1 MHSQS
6 WKSSTNPLELKTSE
20 YTTDPNRVKQNAR
33 TGPNRVKQNASK
45 KQSIYLRV
53 PPCLTK
59 CQYKAHYLPNTE
71 QNNKQLPKTSK
82 FECGHRVVKM
92 VLST

>member
-33 TGPNRVKQNASK
+33 TGPNRVKQNPVK
-45 KQSIYLRV
+45 
-53 PPCLTK
+53 
-59 CQYKAHYLPNTE
+59 
-71 QNNKQLPKTSK
+71 NKVFTWES
-82 FECGHRVVKM
+82 H
-92 VLST
+92 